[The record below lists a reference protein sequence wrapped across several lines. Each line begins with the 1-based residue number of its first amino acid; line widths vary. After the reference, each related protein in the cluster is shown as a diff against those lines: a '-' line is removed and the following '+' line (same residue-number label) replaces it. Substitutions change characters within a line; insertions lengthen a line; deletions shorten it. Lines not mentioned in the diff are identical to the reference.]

1 MCCVVVVCAML
12 LRLYHVVV
20 VVICENGCVCECQR
34 YLGWTEECG
43 YMLCGMVSFSCVVVH
58 IYVYMYTCICVYI
71 YVPSSEM
78 VVCVGVRGWT
88 EEGGA
93 STPS

>member
-1 MCCVVVVCAML
+1 MYICIYVSSGGMVVC
-12 LRLYHVVV
+12 VGVS
-20 VVICENGCVCECQR
+20 
-34 YLGWTEECG
+34 GWTEECG
-43 YMLCGMVSFSCVVVH
+43 YVLCGIVSFGCVVVH

>member
-1 MCCVVVVCAML
+1 MLCDLVSFRCVVVVSTVWTLTVVLCGVWL
-12 LRLYHVVV
+12 LYLPCWGCTMDVVV
-20 VVICENGCVCECQR
+20 VVIC
-34 YLGWTEECG
+34 
-43 YMLCGMVSFSCVVVH
+43 
-58 IYVYMYTCICVYI
+58 
-71 YVPSSEM
+71 EM